1 MNKPKQKVR
10 GGVKSVEIASR
21 LLRAIAESPQAQPLK
36 NISARTSI
44 TPSKAHRYL
53 VSLARAELV
62 KQDPETG
69 LYDIGP
75 LALQLGL
82 MALGRVNA
90 VKLASGIL
98 SRLRDEIDETVMLS
112 VWGNRGPTVVRLEES
127 TQTVSMNAR
136 VGSVLPVATTATG
149 RVFLAFLPAS
159 ATHQILQSSIESD
172 ASTDGPKARIK
183 ISAAVLE
190 KIRMRSMARDIGQY
204 LSGVSALAAP
214 IFDSQGQVAGVIT
227 VLGREKSFDG
237 DWNGRPARALRDAT
251 ELVSRQ
257 LGYIG
262 RRS

>member
-1 MNKPKQKVR
+1 V
-10 GGVKSVEIASR
+10 
-21 LLRAIAESPQAQPLK
+21 
-36 NISARTSI
+36 
-44 TPSKAHRYL
+44 
-53 VSLARAELV
+53 ELV

-98 SRLRDEIDETVMLS
+98 ARLRDEIDETAMLS
-112 VWGNRGPTVVRLEES
+112 VWGNRGPTVIRLEES

-136 VGSVLPVATTATG
+136 VGSVLPIAATATG
-149 RVFLAFLPAS
+149 RVFLGFLPAS
-159 ATHQILQSSIESD
+159 TTQRILRSPLAGD
-172 ASTDGPKARIK
+172 ANGAKVRAK
-183 ISAAVLE
+183 ISAAALD
-190 KIRMRSMARDIGQY
+190 KIRARSMDRDLGQY

-214 IFDSQGQVAGVIT
+214 ILDSQAQIAGVIT